1 MPIRSRTLY
10 NVQGLFVVPFSGNS
24 KKPYLDN
31 YKILRPIINLQ
42 NIDYS
47 IRQPSINLISFG
59 NKKSV
64 FRGSS
69 APPEVTFQ
77 FTYLSDGVTNERRLD
92 FNAYTFSDSPNV
104 SMQNNAFTDLD
115 ASSFKDKKDF
125 YLIVNKSEE
134 DIYKKNSILND
145 EFYYPS
151 GINNIIDEK
160 SINYGLLHFQN
171 AYLSRYNFSLSPTSI
186 GVVSQEYS
194 AENITFYSS
203 GSGINYTNLNLKSGT
218 TEIQPDKIIVP
229 RSVSGL
235 SGKSFLFSKDAA
247 VSFSKNINSGIL
259 FETDM
264 ITSLNF
270 GLEFEREQTSSI
282 NYRLPISRNLKYPIK
297 GNFNVSFNVTG
308 EFTGSFFDTLSQNI
322 DYTILVNFNSDLG
335 NNYKTQFLFSGCRF
349 NNINYN
355 NNIKDNFKNATLNFD
370 FEQDFGNNFR
380 GLFWSGNSEW
390 GTDQGNVQGSEQEL
404 TFELLGTESGI
415 DHDLYWV
422 NTYILD

>member
-10 NVQGLFVVPFSGNS
+10 NVQGLFVAPFSGNS
-24 KKPYLDN
+24 RGPYLAN

-47 IRQPSINLISFG
+47 ISQPAVNLISFG

-77 FTYLSDGVTNERRLD
+77 FSYLSDGLTNERRLD
-92 FNAYTFSDSPNV
+92 FNAYAFSDKPNI
-104 SMQNNAFTDLD
+104 SMQNTAFRDLD
-115 ASSFKDKKDF
+115 TNNFIDKKDF
-125 YLIVNKSEE
+125 YLIVNDSEE
-134 DIYKKNSILND
+134 DVYKKNSILND

-151 GINNIIDEK
+151 GVHNIIDGK
-160 SINYGLLHFQN
+160 SKSYGLLHFQN
-171 AYLSRYNFSLSPTSI
+171 AYLSRYNFSLSPNSI
-186 GVVSQEYS
+186 ALVSQEYS

-203 GSGINYTNLNLKSGT
+203 GSGINYTTLNLKSGI
-218 TEIQPDKIIVP
+218 TETQPDKIIIP

-235 SGKSFLFSKDAA
+235 SGKSFLFSKDAV
-247 VSFSKNINSGIL
+247 VSFSKSSNSGTL

-270 GLEFEREQTSSI
+270 GLQFEREKTASI
-282 NYRLPISRNLKYPIK
+282 NYRLPISRNLKYPIG

-308 EFTGSFFDTLSQNI
+308 VLTGSFFDTLSRNV
-322 DYTILVNFNSDLG
+322 DYNILVDFNSSLI
-335 NNYKTQFLFSGCRF
+335 YKTKFLFSGCRF
-349 NNINYN
+349 DNINYSN
-355 NNIKDNFKNATLNFD
+355 NVRDNFKNATLNFN
-370 FEQDFGNNFR
+370 FEQDFSNNSI

-390 GTDQGNVQGSEQEL
+390 GTDQGNVQASEGGL
-404 TFELLGTESGI
+404 TDELLGTESSVA
-415 DHDLYWV
+415 HELYWA

>member
-10 NVQGLFVVPFSGNS
+10 NVQGLFVAPFSGNS
-24 KKPYLDN
+24 RGPYLAN

-47 IRQPSINLISFG
+47 ISQPAVNLISFG

-77 FTYLSDGVTNERRLD
+77 FSYLSDGLTNERRLD
-92 FNAYTFSDSPNV
+92 FNAYTFSDKPNI
-104 SMQNNAFTDLD
+104 SMQNTAFKDLD
-115 ASSFKDKKDF
+115 TYDFIDKKDF
-125 YLIVNKSEE
+125 YLIVNSSEE

-145 EFYYPS
+145 QFYYPS
-151 GINNIIDEK
+151 GVGDIINEK
-160 SINYGLLHFQN
+160 SKDYGLLHFQN

-186 GVVSQEYS
+186 ALVSQEYS

-203 GSGINYTNLNLKSGT
+203 GSGINYTKLNLKSGT
-218 TEIQPDKIIVP
+218 TEAQPDKIIVP

-235 SGKSFLFSKDAA
+235 SGKSFLFSKDAV
-247 VSFSKNINSGIL
+247 VSFSKSANSGIL

-270 GLEFEREQTSSI
+270 GLQFEREKTASI
-282 NYRLPISRNLKYPIK
+282 NYRLPISRNLKYPIG

-308 EFTGSFFDTLSQNI
+308 VLTGSFFDTLSQNV
-322 DYTILVNFNSDLG
+322 DYNILVDFNSNLA
-335 NNYKTQFLFSGCRF
+335 NKTKFLFSGCRF
-349 NNINYN
+349 DNINYN
-355 NNIKDNFKNATLNFD
+355 NNVRDNFKNATLNFN
-370 FEQDFGNNFR
+370 FEQDFSKSSI

-390 GTDQGNVQGSEQEL
+390 GSDQGNAAGSEQGL
-404 TFELLGTESGI
+404 TYELLGSESSV
-415 DHDLYWV
+415 DYELYWL